1 MKKIIP
7 NLFIENCKE
16 NLDYYKSIF
25 GGEIKNIVPYKDA
38 SGKLMHAELHI
49 NEQCI
54 LYFCDLMQP
63 SKTDTNIHILL
74 AFDNE
79 EEIKKIYDG
88 LKENANVI
96 YELQITFWGSLHA
109 VIEDKNGVIWELNK

>member
-7 NLFIENCKE
+7 SLFIENCKE
-16 NLDYYKSIF
+16 NLDYYKNIF

-63 SKTDTNIHILL
+63 SKTHTNIHILL

-109 VIEDKNGVIWELNK
+109 VVEDKNGVIWELNK